1 MNFAHSYLVDL
12 QLAPLLVSLSDCSAH
27 CGIAVH
33 TPAMATKTE
42 TSADDGIE
50 LKKPAVPKVCRNGSA
65 LQTPVFAIKCGALL
79 EKVLVGWGWGSVVS
93 EDCTGDSRKHFN

>member
-1 MNFAHSYLVDL
+1 
-12 QLAPLLVSLSDCSAH
+12 
-27 CGIAVH
+27 
-33 TPAMATKTE
+33 MATKTE

-79 EKVLVGWGWGSVVS
+79 EKVLVGWGWVWYQRIALVTAANILIEIISVTDTWLTS
-93 EDCTGDSRKHFN
+93 LTPICLGMRTGAY